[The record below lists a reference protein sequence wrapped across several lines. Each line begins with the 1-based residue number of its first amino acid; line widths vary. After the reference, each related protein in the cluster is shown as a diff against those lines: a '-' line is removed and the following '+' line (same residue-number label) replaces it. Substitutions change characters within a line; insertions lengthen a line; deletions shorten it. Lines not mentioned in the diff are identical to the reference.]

1 MIQIGKRRVVNHQY
15 GEAAF
20 KELHSGELPSQQWY
34 EIREKALLDLVSFI
48 KLVAPYQVMGGI
60 HEELCNWW
68 TRSNAKTHQLAL
80 IPRDHGKSRM
90 VAFRVAWWLARHPDN
105 RVLYISATANLAEKQ
120 LKFIKDILT
129 SDSFMF
135 YFPEYLNVEE
145 GKRAK
150 WSSTEIELD
159 HPIRKLEGVR
169 DPSVFTGGLTTG
181 LTGLHCDVAV
191 KDDVVVH
198 ENAYTAEG
206 RNKVKTQCS
215 LLVSIAGAD
224 SQIWAVGTRYDAR
237 DYYSEMMKMMEQI
250 FNDNGEQVDEEEVYE
265 VFERQVEDKGD
276 GTGQFL
282 WPRQRTSKGK
292 WFGFDIQV
300 LAKKRAQY
308 LDKMQF
314 RAQYYNDPN
323 DPDNALIARDNF
335 QYYDK
340 AHLSRKAGKWYY
352 KQHRLNVFAA
362 IDFAYSL
369 TKRADYSCVVVLGV
383 DCENN
388 IYVLDIDRFQT
399 DKVSEYYKHIVD
411 LHVKWD
417 FRKIRAEVT
426 AAQSVIV
433 KEIKDQHIKPHG
445 LSLSVLEHKPT
456 RQSGSKEERMAAI
469 LEPRYSNG
477 SVWHYMGGNCQ
488 VLEDELIQARPP
500 HDDVKDTLASCIE
513 ILVPPT
519 RARVMR
525 SQGGPSTD
533 VNYNSR
539 FGGVAYS

>member
-1 MIQIGKRRVVNHQY
+1 MISIGKKTVPDHSF
-15 GEAAF
+15 GEQRY
-20 KELHSGELPSQQWY
+20 KELHGELPPEKWY
-34 EIREKALLDLVSFI
+34 EVRTTALTDLVSFI
-48 KLVAPYQVMGGI
+48 KLVAPYQVLGSI
-60 HEELCNWW
+60 HEEICSWW
-68 TRSNAKTHQLAL
+68 NRRNRKTHQLAL
-80 IPRDHGKSRM
+80 IPRDHGKSRL
-90 VAFRVAWWLARHPDN
+90 VAFRAAWYLTRHPD
-105 RVLYISATANLAEKQ
+105 RRILYISATSKLAEKQ
-120 LKFIKDILT
+120 LKFIKDIFT
-129 SDSFMF
+129 SDDFMYF
-135 YFPEYLNVEE
+135 FPEYVLPEE

-150 WSSTEIELD
+150 WSSTEIEFD

-181 LTGLHCDVAV
+181 LTGLHCDVAI

-198 ENAYTAEG
+198 ENAYTADG
-206 RNKVKTQCS
+206 RQKVKTQCS

-224 SQIWAVGTRYDAR
+224 SEIWAVGTRYDAR
-237 DYYSEMMKMMEQI
+237 DYYSEMMKMKEEI
-250 FNDNGEQVDEEEVYE
+250 FNDLGEQIDEEDVYE
-265 VFERQVEDKGD
+265 VFERQVESKGD
-276 GTGQFL
+276 GTGEFL
-282 WPRQRTSKGK
+282 WPRQVTKRGK
-292 WFGFDIQV
+292 WFGFDVKV

-308 LDKMQF
+308 LDKMQY

-323 DPDNALIARDNF
+323 DPENAPVGRDLF

-340 AHLSRKAGKWYY
+340 AHLSRQAGKWYY
-352 KQHRLNVFAA
+352 KQQRLNVFAA

-383 DCENN
+383 DCDYN

-456 RQSGSKEERMAAI
+456 RATGSKEERMAAI

-477 SVWHYMGGNCQ
+477 SVWHYLGGNCQ
-488 VLEDELIQARPP
+488 VLEDELVQARPP

-519 RARVMR
+519 RGRAMR
-525 SQGGPSTD
+525 QQGMSKPD
-533 VNYNSR
+533 VSYNGR
-539 FGGVAYS
+539 FGGVAY